1 MEKGCACSMRKVLRS
16 EQEKKDLLVRLKR
29 VEGQIRGIE
38 KMVENDMYCPDILVQ
53 VSAVQSA
60 LNSFNKV
67 LLACHIKGCVADDI
81 RDGKDEAVDELVTL
95 LQKLMK

>member
-1 MEKGCACSMRKVLRS
+1 MEKGCACSARKVLRS

-60 LNSFNKV
+60 LYSFNKV

>member
-1 MEKGCACSMRKVLRS
+1 MEKGCACSTRKVLRN

>member
-1 MEKGCACSMRKVLRS
+1 MRKVLRS